1 MLGIGGIR
9 QASTQLVYLATFLG
23 APWEAG
29 ITMSDIKHLTP
40 FYSLKEAVEHLNEK
54 YKKYFFT
61 DSALLKQLLAY
72 KIPTH
77 VYSFGL
83 TTFGSEFIFK
93 NDFLPRKEKEGW
105 LDKRDNVVADLG
117 EFLRVEGGKT
127 GLFLEL
133 RHQDLVQIYMQKQ
146 VITHSF
152 KDVIPFEYITN
163 ATNLREVI
171 DEIWKATINY
181 ANEKT
186 HHNLQEQIDNTKE
199 LFDNFVSVEEILNT
213 KDMQDF
219 LYKKQYLD
227 VKPQIAEVD
236 KNIGYLKDFCFF
248 KIITEDV
255 FILSKNLALLE
266 KYLIG
271 EEVYV
276 QSQKPLIKIIQS
288 PKGKSKDKEMAQ
300 LAAKTL
306 ANYLWNQDKGDQIKI
321 KEMAIIIYGELNQ
334 TEHRNQLPDQSV
346 SLKKWIEDIA
356 PEYAREAGRPK
367 EI

>member
-1 MLGIGGIR
+1 
-9 QASTQLVYLATFLG
+9 
-23 APWEAG
+23 
-29 ITMSDIKHLTP
+29 MSDIKYLTP
-40 FYSLKEAVEHLNEK
+40 FYSIKEAVEHLNEK
-54 YKKYFFT
+54 YEKYLFT
-61 DSALLKQLLAY
+61 DSTLLKQLLAY

-93 NDFLPRKEKEGW
+93 NDSLPRKEKPEW
-105 LDKRDNVVADLG
+105 LDKRDSIIADLG
-117 EFLRVEGGKT
+117 EFLRVEGSKT

-133 RHQDLVQIYMQKQ
+133 RPQDLVQIYMQKQ

-171 DEIWKATINY
+171 DEIWKATTNY
-181 ANEKT
+181 VNEKP
-186 HHNLQEQIDNTKE
+186 HNQLQEQVDNTKE
-199 LFDNFVSVEEILNT
+199 LFDNFISVEEILNS

-227 VKPQIAEVD
+227 VKPQIVEID

-255 FILSKNLALLE
+255 FILSKNLTLLE

-271 EEVYV
+271 EQVYV
-276 QSQKPLIKIIQS
+276 QSQKPLIKITQS

-306 ANYLWNQDKGDQIKI
+306 ANYLWNQDKDNKIKI
-321 KEMAIIIYGELNQ
+321 KEMAITVHAELNQ
-334 TEHRNQLPDQSV
+334 TEHCNQLPDQSV

>member
-1 MLGIGGIR
+1 
-9 QASTQLVYLATFLG
+9 
-23 APWEAG
+23 
-29 ITMSDIKHLTP
+29 MSDIKHLTP

-54 YKKYFFT
+54 YKKYLFT

-93 NDFLPRKEKEGW
+93 NDFLPRKETPGW
-105 LDKRDNVVADLG
+105 LDKKESIVADLG
-117 EFLRVEGGKT
+117 EFLRVEGSKT

-152 KDVIPFEYITN
+152 KDVIPFEYISN

-181 ANEKT
+181 VNEKS
-186 HHNLQEQIDNTKE
+186 HHNLKKQVDDTKE
-199 LFDNFVSVEEILNT
+199 LFDNFISVEEILNT
-213 KDMQDF
+213 KNMQDF
-219 LYKKQYLD
+219 LYKEQYLD
-227 VKPQIAEVD
+227 VKPQIIEVD
-236 KNIGYLKDFCFF
+236 KNIGHLKDFCFF
-248 KIITEDV
+248 KIIPEDV

-266 KYLIG
+266 KYLTG
-271 EEVYV
+271 EEVYA
-276 QSQKPLIKIIQS
+276 QSQKPLIKITQS
-288 PKGKSKDKEMAQ
+288 PKGKSKDKEVAQ

-306 ANYLWNQDKGDQIKI
+306 ANYLWNQDTDNKIKI
-321 KEMAIIIYGELNQ
+321 KEMAITVHAELNR
-334 TEHRNQLPDQSV
+334 TEHRNELPDQSV